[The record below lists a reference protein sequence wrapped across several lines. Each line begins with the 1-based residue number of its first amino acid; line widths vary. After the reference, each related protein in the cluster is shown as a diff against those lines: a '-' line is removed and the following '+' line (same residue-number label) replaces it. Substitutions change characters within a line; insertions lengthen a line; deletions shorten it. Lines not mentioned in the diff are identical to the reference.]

1 MRSIATIIL
10 GLFAVTILLPSR
22 AICDVAPEPGYKRI
36 SIDLILETNSDLS
49 DHRFFIKSGA
59 DVKEIFVSPG
69 KQTHVSPLGGGTYYS
84 SGTLLAVPAKSL
96 DDLSDVPGQDKLSEL
111 QKAVFE
117 GRIPGTVELI
127 NHSFAREVREAE
139 AASYHD
145 PVYRIER
152 DPQSG
157 LKAVYVSGGAVA
169 GKTVTTESSGRL
181 FWQSAGAAIVA
192 GIFLVFGITILGI
205 LHFRKKAKEL

>member
-1 MRSIATIIL
+1 MRSIDTIIL
-10 GLFAVTILLPSR
+10 GLIAVTILLPSR

-36 SIDLILETNSDLS
+36 TMNLILETNSDLS

-69 KQTHVSPLGGGTYYS
+69 KQTHVSPLGGGAFYS
-84 SGTLLAVPAKSL
+84 TGTLVAVPTKNLA
-96 DDLSDVPGQDKLSEL
+96 DLGDAPGEGKLSGL
-111 QKAVFE
+111 QKAVYD
-117 GRIPGTVELI
+117 GKVPGILELV
-127 NHSFAREVREAE
+127 NHSFSREVREAE
-139 AASYHD
+139 APGYQD

-152 DPQSG
+152 DPQAG
-157 LKAVYVSGGAVA
+157 LKAVYVSGGAPV
-169 GKTVTTESSGRL
+169 GKTFTAESAGRL

-205 LHFRKKAKEL
+205 LYFRKKAKEL